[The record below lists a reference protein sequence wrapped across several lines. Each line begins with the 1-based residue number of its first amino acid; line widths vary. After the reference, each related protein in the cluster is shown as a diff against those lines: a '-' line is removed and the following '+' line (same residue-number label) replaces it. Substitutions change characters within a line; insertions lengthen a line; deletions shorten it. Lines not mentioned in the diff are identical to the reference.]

1 MLSPLICPITIE
13 RSATSTSD
21 LAKQAA
27 AKGAPSGSGFLA
39 IEQTAGRGRQG
50 RRWSSQ
56 KGGMYLSVLLRPTV
70 KKKYWFAL
78 SFAASLAALD
88 TVRHQLAQHFDNQH
102 MPQTG
107 LKWPNDVIM
116 SGGKIAGILLEVEGQ
131 TLIIGSGINI
141 RSVEALVRQGKNHEV
156 SSHQVVE
163 PAALADIWPQSAG
176 VLPTPHQLA
185 RCFMTRLVYWHG
197 KFDQNGFAP
206 IRDAWLA
213 NALFLGKTLS
223 VWNGTKKIS
232 GVFHDLGMDGAL
244 LLLDDSGHTHHITT
258 GDVQLLDN

>member
-1 MLSPLICPITIE
+1 MHPLIGPIITE
-13 RSATSTSD
+13 QSATSTSD

-27 AKGAPSGSGFLA
+27 AEGAPSGSGFLA

-50 RRWSSQ
+50 RQWSSE
-56 KGGMYLSVLLRPTV
+56 KGGMYLSVLLRPQV

-88 TVRHQLAQHFDNQH
+88 TVRFQLSQHFDNKH
-102 MPQTG
+102 MPRTG

-131 TLIIGSGINI
+131 TLIVGSGINI
-141 RSVEALVRQGKNHEV
+141 APVPAMVRQEKNYEV
-156 SSHQVVE
+156 PDYQVVE
-163 PAALADIWPQSAG
+163 PTALADIWPHSAG
-176 VLPTPHQLA
+176 ALPTPHQLA
-185 RCFMTRLVYWHG
+185 RCFMVRLVHWHG
-197 KFDQNGFAP
+197 KFDQSGFAS

-213 NALFLGKTLS
+213 NALFLGKKLS

-232 GVFHDLGMDGAL
+232 GVFYDLGMDGAL

-258 GDVQLLDN
+258 GDAQLLDN

>member
-1 MLSPLICPITIE
+1 MAHPLICRITTKQ
-13 RSATSTSD
+13 RATSTSD

-50 RRWSSQ
+50 RQWSSQ

-88 TVRHQLAQHFDNQH
+88 TVRDQLARHFENQH
-102 MPQTG
+102 MPQIG

-116 SGGKIAGILLEVEGQ
+116 SGGKIAGVLLEAEGQ
-131 TLIIGSGINI
+131 TLIVGSGINI
-141 RSVEALVRQGKNHEV
+141 GPVEALVRQGNSHEV
-156 SSHQVVE
+156 SGYQGVK
-163 PAALADIWPQSAG
+163 PAALADIWPQTG
-176 VLPTPHQLA
+176 GGLPTPHQLA
-185 RCFMTRLVYWHG
+185 RSFMERLVYWHG
-197 KFDQNGFAP
+197 KFDQGGFAP
-206 IRDAWLA
+206 IRDAWLG

-232 GVFHDLGMDGAL
+232 GVFQDLNMDGTL

>member
-1 MLSPLICPITIE
+1 
-13 RSATSTSD
+13 
-21 LAKQAA
+21 
-27 AKGAPSGSGFLA
+27 
-39 IEQTAGRGRQG
+39 
-50 RRWSSQ
+50 
-56 KGGMYLSVLLRPTV
+56 MYLSVLLRPTV

-88 TVRHQLAQHFDNQH
+88 TVRHQLCQHFDNEH

-116 SGGKIAGILLEVEGQ
+116 SGGKIAGILLEAEGQ
-131 TLIIGSGINI
+131 TLIVGSGINI
-141 RSVEALVRQGKNHEV
+141 APVHSLVRQRENYKASN
-156 SSHQVVE
+156 HQVVE
-163 PAALADIWPQSAG
+163 PAALADIWPQTAG
-176 VLPTPHQLA
+176 GLPTPHLLA
-185 RCFMTRLVYWHG
+185 RCFMTRLFYWHG
-197 KFDQNGFAP
+197 KFDQSGFAP

-213 NALFLGKTLS
+213 NALFFGETLS

-232 GVFHDLGMDGAL
+232 GVFNDLGMDGAL

>member
-1 MLSPLICPITIE
+1 MAPPPICPITIE
-13 RSATSTSD
+13 QSATSTSD
-21 LAKQAA
+21 LAKYAA

-39 IEQTAGRGRQG
+39 IEQTAGRGRRG
-50 RRWSSQ
+50 RYWSSQ
-56 KGGMYLSVLLRPTV
+56 KGGMYLSVLLRPSV
-70 KKKYWFAL
+70 KKKYWFVF

-88 TVRHQLAQHFDNQH
+88 TLRDQLARHFDNQH

-116 SGGKIAGILLEVEGQ
+116 SGGKIAGILLEAEGQ
-131 TLIIGSGINI
+131 TLIVGSGINI
-141 RSVEALVRQGKNHEV
+141 EPVQTLVRQGEDHGV
-156 SSHQVVE
+156 LTHQVVE
-163 PAALADIWPQSAG
+163 TAALADIWPHTAG
-176 VLPTPHQLA
+176 GLPTPQQLA
-185 RCFMTRLVYWHG
+185 RCFMTRLAYWND
-197 KFDQNGFAP
+197 KFDQNGFDP
-206 IRDAWLA
+206 IRDEWLN

-232 GVFHDLGMDGAL
+232 GVFHDLGRDGAL

>member
-1 MLSPLICPITIE
+1 MVSPLICPITIKQ
-13 RSATSTSD
+13 SATSTSD

-50 RRWSSQ
+50 RQWSSQ
-56 KGGMYLSVLLRPTV
+56 KGGMYLSVLLRPMV

-88 TVRHQLAQHFDNQH
+88 TVRQQLTQHFENQH

-107 LKWPNDVIM
+107 LKWPNDVLM
-116 SGGKIAGILLEVEGQ
+116 SGGKIAGILLEAEGQ
-131 TLIIGSGINI
+131 TLIVGSGINI
-141 RSVEALVRQGKNHEV
+141 TPVKALFCQEQNHEV
-156 SSHQVVE
+156 SKHQVVE
-163 PAALADIWPQSAG
+163 PAALADIWPQTAG

-185 RCFMTRLVYWHG
+185 RCFMARLVYWHD

-206 IRDAWLA
+206 IRDAWLG
-213 NALFLGKTLS
+213 NALFLGKKLS

-232 GVFHDLGMDGAL
+232 GVFNDLDMDGAL
-244 LLLDDSGHTHHITT
+244 LLLDDSGYIHHITT